1 LAPEINTVGRPND
14 DKGVGYDMTRPFA
27 LLVAMLAALSLGGCS
42 WFGGKSKPANQP
54 VLTVGAGQCFESP
67 SAVHTELTSLQR
79 TSCSK
84 PHALESYARVGYKKN
99 VANLAYPGSDVL
111 TKYAQSVCAQEF
123 NSYVGIDYQDSSLFF
138 TYLLPSPQG
147 WEQNLDRFVLCFIE
161 SNASLRTTSAKGSK
175 Q

>member
-1 LAPEINTVGRPND
+1 
-14 DKGVGYDMTRPFA
+14 MTRPFA

-54 VLTVGAGQCFESP
+54 VLTVGIGQCFESP
-67 SAVHTELTSLQR
+67 SAVHTELTSLKR
-79 TSCSK
+79 TSCKK
-84 PHALESYARVGYKKN
+84 PHALESYARVDYKKN

-147 WEQNLDRFVLCFIE
+147 WEQNLDRYVLCFIE